1 MYDLQEITNGIY
13 NAIAERKKF
22 FEHDSLLIVGN
33 NSVGKTQLVKG
44 LLTKAVKDKR
54 NDFYYIDPQNR
65 NVIESTDN
73 LALVRYKD
81 FAIEDI
87 LKSRMKKAFFTK
99 KDIFDEHYSGGVV
112 TFYELLSDLDK
123 YNMLFRQFMDIH
135 LSKKDSVD
143 SMIGGSTT
151 IRINDSYNIEGLS
164 NSESAKMRILM
175 ETDYANEMDCRAI
188 IIDEFDSHFDSD
200 NMIKFIGQL
209 QEKYKEIRFVF
220 VIHNAETLVNIQGMD
235 VVLFNN
241 SYGTDMRN
249 GTVLILDSD
258 NITQLGEIHRIRSKY
273 IGDVRESEWVLNQC
287 VSDIVKKKAIRKE
300 NLDKF
305 RNLNYQMLS
314 MKEKIVYGYIEE
326 VLTNEDKAADLF

>member
-1 MYDLQEITNGIY
+1 MYNLQEITKGIY
-13 NAIAERKKF
+13 DAIIGRKRF
-22 FEHDSLLIVGN
+22 FEHGSMLIVGN
-33 NSVGKTQLVKG
+33 NSLGKTQLVKG
-44 LLTKAVKDKR
+44 LLNKAVKDNRK
-54 NDFYYIDPQNR
+54 DFYYIDPQNR

-73 LALVRYKD
+73 LALVGYKD
-81 FAIEDI
+81 FTIEDI

-112 TFYELLSDLDK
+112 TFSELLSDLDK
-123 YNMLFRQFMDIH
+123 YNMLFGKFMDIH

-151 IRINDSYNIEGLS
+151 IRINDSYNIEELS

-175 ETDYANEMDCRAI
+175 ETDYANEMDCGVV

-209 QEKYKEIRFVF
+209 QEKYKRIRFIF

-235 VVLFNN
+235 VILFNN

-273 IGDVRESEWVLNQC
+273 IGDVRESEWLLNQC
-287 VSDIVKKKAIRKE
+287 VSDIVKKKTIRKE
-300 NLDKF
+300 SLDKF
-305 RNLNYQMLS
+305 RKLDYQMLS
-314 MKEKIVYGYIEE
+314 TKEKIVYSYIEE
-326 VLTNEDKAADLF
+326 VLSNEDKAANPF